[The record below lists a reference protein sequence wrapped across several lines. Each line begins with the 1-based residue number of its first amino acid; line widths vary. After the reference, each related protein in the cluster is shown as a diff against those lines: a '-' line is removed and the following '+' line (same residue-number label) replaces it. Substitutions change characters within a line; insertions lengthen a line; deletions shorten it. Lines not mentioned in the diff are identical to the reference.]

1 MRICELLYVTKIP
14 CDGWAKCECCARM
27 YVCVVVIL
35 WTGLTAVSP
44 NPGHRPW
51 ESTAPHTWGQQAA
64 TSQLWDP
71 SKPCTQ
77 LHQLLGEEEGG
88 QLAQAQCS
96 PR

>member
-1 MRICELLYVTKIP
+1 MRICELPMSQKFPVMAGLSANV
-14 CDGWAKCECCARM
+14 ARM
-27 YVCVVVIL
+27 YVCVVVTL
-35 WTGLTAVSP
+35 WTELTAVSP

-77 LHQLLGEEEGG
+77 LHQLPGEEEGG

-96 PR
+96 PG